1 MSDLL
6 WVRMPTKWIASGR
19 MAKHFSAESN
29 ISTDIAALKIYMY
42 LCLFAQPIK
51 HQFKTPALD
60 FMLFGNEPKVKIS
73 EEIFLTAE
81 CTYDQL
87 TEGCGLSRALVSR
100 GIKKLVSLR
109 LMKVAGTTRKKKY
122 LMDGELSKSWCKL
135 PKRRLVELDRKIKPF
150 RTLKNRYKHEVEAL
164 KLFMYII
171 SIRPNDKKY
180 TDVSKEKITEATNI
194 SVYEIDSAVKL
205 LQAIGLLEKVINRG
219 YVKGYEY
226 HHGEKYKL
234 ARYFV
239 ISSDFFTPPLHY
251 KTRAAD

>member
-6 WVRMPTKWIASGR
+6 WVKMPTKWIFDGV
-19 MAKHFSAESN
+19 MAKKFSAEAN

-51 HQFKTPALD
+51 HEFKTLLPD
-60 FMLFGNEPKVKIS
+60 FLSFDNQPKMKVS
-73 EEIFLTAE
+73 EEVFLTAE

-100 GIKKLVSLR
+100 GIKKLVLLK
-109 LMKVAGTTRKKKY
+109 LMKKAGTTRKKLY
-122 LMDGELSKSWCKL
+122 LMDGEVAKGWCKL
-135 PKRRLVELDRKIKPF
+135 PKRKLVELDRKIKPF
-150 RTLKNRYKHEVEAL
+150 RALKNRYRHEAEAL

-171 SIRPNDKKY
+171 SVRSNENKY
-180 TDVSKEKITEATNI
+180 TDVSKEKINEATHIN
-194 SVYEIDSAVKL
+194 VYEIDGAVKL
-205 LQAIGLLEKVINRG
+205 LQAIGLLEKVENRG

-239 ISSDFFTPPLHY
+239 ISSDLFTLPRY
-251 KTRAAD
+251 Y